1 MNQLT
6 FAETH
11 ARANDPGTSKQAAVA
26 AITFSGSQKERIFR
40 ALDKHGPRSAHE
52 LSLILGLTVVQIDR
66 RLPDL
71 IPRVRVQQDAFGEDV
86 VRNNC
91 RVWEVV
97 RDGR

>member
-11 ARANDPGTSKQAAVA
+11 ARATDPETSHTAAA
-26 AITFSGSQKERIFR
+26 AAMTFSNSQKERIFR
-40 ALDKHGPRSAHE
+40 ALDKHGPRCARE
-52 LSLILGLTVVQIDR
+52 LSLVLGLTVEQIDR

-71 IPRVRVQQDAFGEDV
+71 IPRVRVQQDEHGHEV
-86 VRNNC
+86 VRGNC

-97 RDGR
+97 RNGR

>member
-11 ARANDPGTSKQAAVA
+11 ARATDPETSHTAAA
-26 AITFSGSQKERIFR
+26 AAMTFTNSQKERIFR

-71 IPRVRVQQDAFGEDV
+71 GSRVRVQQDEHGHDV
-86 VRNNC
+86 VRNHC